1 VKGSDMHKLL
11 EAINKDKYYVNQDA
25 AFSDLESFEQY
36 INLMTTNM
44 IGLVR
49 DVRRVVG
56 MPPMAED
63 EGKPRKPNPDYRFS
77 LQELD
82 EQVSRNQLN
91 IKIVDE
97 PMISNLF
104 HYFCNE
110 EYISYENK
118 TERNPERQR
127 VKEEM
132 VNGNKEITYNDGT
145 IEIKDT
151 NRKS

>member
-1 VKGSDMHKLL
+1 
-11 EAINKDKYYVNQDA
+11 
-25 AFSDLESFEQY
+25 
-36 INLMTTNM
+36 
-44 IGLVR
+44 
-49 DVRRVVG
+49 
-56 MPPMAED
+56 
-63 EGKPRKPNPDYRFS
+63 
-77 LQELD
+77 
-82 EQVSRNQLN
+82 
-91 IKIVDE
+91 
-97 PMISNLF
+97 MISNLF